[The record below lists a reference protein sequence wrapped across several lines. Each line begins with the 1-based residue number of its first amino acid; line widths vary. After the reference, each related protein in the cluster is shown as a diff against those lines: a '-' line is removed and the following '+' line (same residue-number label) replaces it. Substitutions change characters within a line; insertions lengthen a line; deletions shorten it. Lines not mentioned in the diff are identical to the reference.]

1 MSFAD
6 RSRGYVPRLKEDFEG
21 VSRLWKSVWKICGV
35 SATFRHRQNEVRL
48 SPIFHIRKNGVIY
61 CHSLMKGDF

>member
-1 MSFAD
+1 M
-6 RSRGYVPRLKEDFEG
+6 
-21 VSRLWKSVWKICGV
+21 WKSVWEIRGV
-35 SATFRHRQNEVRL
+35 SATFRHHQNEVRL

>member
-21 VSRLWKSVWKICGV
+21 GHPAVEKCVKICGL
-35 SATFRHRQNEVRL
+35 SATFRHHQNEVRI